1 MEINNKQNILKK
13 IKFLKVYPIAL
24 KDENGNINN
33 KVYMY
38 INGKM
43 IDNII
48 NTKTNEIIEGD
59 KENRQ
64 FIEYWLFIK
73 NKNEKWLLSKIYQED
88 ELNKIP
94 L

>member
-13 IKFLKVYPIAL
+13 IKLLKVYPIAL
-24 KDENGNINN
+24 KDENGNIND
-33 KVYMY
+33 KVYIY

-43 IDNII
+43 IDYII
-48 NTKTNEIIEGD
+48 NTKTNKIIEGD

-73 NKNEKWLLSKIYQED
+73 NKNEKWLLSKIYQDD
-88 ELNKIP
+88 ELYKNP